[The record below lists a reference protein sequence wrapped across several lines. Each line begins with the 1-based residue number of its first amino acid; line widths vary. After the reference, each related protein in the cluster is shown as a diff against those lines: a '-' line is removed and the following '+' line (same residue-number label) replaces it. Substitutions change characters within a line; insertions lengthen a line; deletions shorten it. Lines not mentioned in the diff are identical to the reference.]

1 MNFSKSYIKKSLI
14 RMSKEREI
22 IAKIN
27 ILKTKVNNELDSKK
41 KEELKLKLKIEE
53 YKLRLERKK

>member
-1 MNFSKSYIKKSLI
+1 
-14 RMSKEREI
+14 MSKEREI